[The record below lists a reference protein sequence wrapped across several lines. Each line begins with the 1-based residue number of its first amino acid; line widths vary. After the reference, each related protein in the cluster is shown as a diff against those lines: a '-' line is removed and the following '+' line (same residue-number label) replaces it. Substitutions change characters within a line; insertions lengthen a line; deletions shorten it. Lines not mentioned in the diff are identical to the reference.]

1 MEASN
6 KILLV
11 CHKLAYGQNT
21 RPPEA
26 REVYSQHLSML
37 KIFQVPGSSPCT
49 SGEGIRKR
57 FAVAAAARVTSAGP
71 DVLVGS
77 VRGSRYDSVRGLLL
91 LETRGVSVAGVVIRV
106 QQ

>member
-6 KILLV
+6 KKLLV

-71 DVLVGS
+71 DVLAGS
-77 VRGSRYDSVRGLLL
+77 VRGNVTRESLRGSSNKKL
-91 LETRGVSVAGVVIRV
+91 LEKNLEKFLSYL
-106 QQ
+106 